1 VIRSKRAGATG
12 FVSVARKETTM
23 RTSFGAAGL
32 AIGLAL
38 ATGAAAQKPADKTA
52 TAPARSQA
60 AVKPVAK
67 EPSKAAAKVSVPADG
82 RPRIDVVFVLDTTGS
97 MGGLI
102 EGAKAKIWSIA
113 NQMISAKPTPR
124 LRIGLVAYRDRGDE
138 YVTRLFDLSDDIDT
152 IYGHL
157 QGFRAGG
164 GNDTPESVNQA
175 LYEAVHEMTW
185 SPGRDALKI
194 VFLVGDA
201 PPHMD
206 YQDDVKYQATCQA
219 AVKKDLIV
227 NTVQCGSIDGTTPVW
242 KEIAGLAEGSYVAI
256 GQTGDMRV
264 VSTPMDDELSRLN
277 REIGTTIV
285 AYGSERERGA
295 VMAKQAVAEAAPAAA
310 AADRL
315 AYNAT
320 TAKVVQGGGDLVDDL
335 NEGRAKL
342 SDLRKDELP
351 AELRDKTPEQRKAYL
366 AQQEAKRKQLQ
377 AQVAELVKK
386 RQVYVETEMK
396 KAAADGKGSAFDVE
410 VARTLKEQAKR
421 KKIAFGTTP

>member
-1 VIRSKRAGATG
+1 MKRSERAKAP
-12 FVSVARKETTM
+12 SVTRKENTM

-32 AIGLAL
+32 SAALLLASG
-38 ATGAAAQKPADKTA
+38 AVAQEAGGPAKAAAGAKPVA
-52 TAPARSQA
+52 TAPA
-60 AVKPVAK
+60 AK
-67 EPSKAAAKVSVPADG
+67 KAGATAPAGRVADG

-124 LRIGLVAYRDRGDE
+124 LRIGLVGYRDRGDE
-138 YVTRLFDLSDDIDT
+138 YVTKRFGLSDDIDA

-157 QGFRAGG
+157 QGLAAGG
-164 GNDTPESVNQA
+164 GGDTPESVNQA
-175 LYEAVHEMTW
+175 LHEAVHDMAW

-201 PPHMD
+201 PPQMD
-206 YQDDVKYQATCQA
+206 YPDDVKYPATLQA
-219 AVKKDLIV
+219 AVKRDLIV
-227 NTVQCGSIDGTTPVW
+227 NTVQCGGIGGTAPVW
-242 KEIAGLAEGSYVAI
+242 KEIASLAEGSYVAI
-256 GQTGDMRV
+256 GQTGDMQV
-264 VSTPMDDELSRLN
+264 VSTPMDEDLARLN
-277 REIGTTIV
+277 HEIGTTIV
-285 AYGSERERGA
+285 AYGSERERGV
-295 VMAKQAVAEAAPAAA
+295 VMAKQAVAEAAAPAA

-315 AYNAT
+315 AYNVA

-342 SDLRKDELP
+342 ADLRKDELP
-351 AELRDKTPEQRKAYL
+351 AELRDKTPEQQKTYL
-366 AQQEAKRKQLQ
+366 VQQERKRKELQ

-386 RQVYVETEMK
+386 RQAYVDAEAK
-396 KAAADGKGSAFDVE
+396 KAAAEGKGSAFDAE

-421 KKIAFGTTP
+421 KKIAFGTP

>member
-1 VIRSKRAGATG
+1 
-12 FVSVARKETTM
+12 M

-32 AIGLAL
+32 SMAL
-38 ATGAAAQKPADKTA
+38 LLVAGAAAQEPAGKTA
-52 TAPARSQA
+52 KAQAKTPA
-60 AVKPVAK
+60 
-67 EPSKAAAKVSVPADG
+67 KASVPADV

-124 LRIGLVAYRDRGDE
+124 LRIGLVGYRDRGDE
-138 YVTRLFDLSDDIDT
+138 YVTKRFDLSDDIDT
-152 IYGHL
+152 IYGSL
-157 QGFRAGG
+157 QGFQAGG

-175 LYEAVHEMTW
+175 LHEAVNQMSW

-206 YQDDVKYQATCQA
+206 YKDDVKYQATCQA

-227 NTVQCGSIDGTTPVW
+227 NTVQCGGIPSTTPVW
-242 KEIAGLAEGSYVAI
+242 KEIASLAEGSYVAI
-256 GQTGDMRV
+256 GQTGDMQV

-310 AADRL
+310 SADRL
-315 AYNAT
+315 AYNAA

-342 SDLRKDELP
+342 SDLKKDELP
-351 AELRDKTPEQRKAYL
+351 AELKGKTPEQQKAYL
-366 AQQEAKRKQLQ
+366 ARQEAKRKQLQ
-377 AQVAELVKK
+377 VQVAELVKK
-386 RQVYVETEMK
+386 RQAYVETEMK
-396 KAAADGKGSAFDVE
+396 KAAAEGKGGAFDVE

-421 KKIAFGTTP
+421 KNIAFGTTP